1 MKFKKSILA
10 IQYMKTNEPMK
21 PLFIPLMSLLLLCGC
36 GRQKTFIPGVDD
48 VLAENPQLQRVLD
61 HCKDDSL
68 KYRAALFLIE
78 NLPYHATNDAPSM
91 DAQLKLYELHS
102 TGKYSPEEVVF
113 AGGSDRLGQPRL
125 RQAGRFQPAADK

>member
-1 MKFKKSILA
+1 MK
-10 IQYMKTNEPMK
+10 NPEPMK

-36 GRQKTFIPGVDD
+36 ARQKTFVPDVDD
-48 VLAENPQLQRVLD
+48 VLAENPELKRVLD

-68 KYRAALFLIE
+68 KYRAARFLIA

-102 TGKYSPEEVVF
+102 TGKYSPEEVTVRTALHRKVF